1 MKTEIN
7 YISKEITEESKN
19 ALTSALELIKDRNC
33 VTWNGRHS
41 CIDRMVA
48 NIGHNIY
55 TTDITLRDRNNGVQA
70 YFLNGQFWS
79 AITKQLLILI

>member
-7 YISKEITEESKN
+7 YISKETTPESKQ
-19 ALTSALELIKDRNC
+19 ALSCALDMVKGKVS

-48 NIGHNIY
+48 NIGRNIY
-55 TTDITLRDRNNGVQA
+55 TTDITLRDHNNGVQA
-70 YFLNGQFWS
+70 YFCNGQFWS
-79 AITKQLLILI
+79 AITKQLIILI